1 MTDMELRSQGQVYP
15 ALQSQFGL
23 HELLRAK
30 HPFFRI
36 NPNPMGAAGLEARVL
51 QAGNSVW
58 ADSAGSNEVLL
69 LALK

>member
-1 MTDMELRSQGQVYP
+1 
-15 ALQSQFGL
+15 
-23 HELLRAK
+23 
-30 HPFFRI
+30 
-36 NPNPMGAAGLEARVL
+36 MGAAGLEARVL